1 MPGWLI
7 FVLILLA
14 AFAVFMFYTGYH
26 LFMLASYNAGEAR
39 TAKQERAQRRSDVLP
54 EMNPWKDCLEAH
66 EADRAYAAGL
76 AGQDLFIR
84 SGDGLN
90 LHGRY
95 IPAEGEAKRIV
106 LCMPGFRSTPEDDF
120 GEIARW
126 LHRDCDL
133 LFMDQRA
140 CGRSDGT
147 FITFGAKEKGDAA
160 RWIAGLI
167 GSNRRNLPIYLYGM
181 SMGAS
186 TVLLTAGNIFP
197 ESVRGI
203 IADSSYASLGE
214 MVRYLASRW
223 FRIPGWLFAPFF
235 AFWCW
240 QKGQF
245 SFRDTDVSNAMH
257 TARLPILF
265 IHGTADDYV
274 PLSQPRSSYHAC
286 VSDKELFLVE
296 GAGHVGAHRADPEKY
311 EKHVNIFFE
320 RFDS

>member
-1 MPGWLI
+1 MTQGRQSDAMSGCFFHTAWCEEEEKGLPGWLI

-126 LHRDCDL
+126 
-133 LFMDQRA
+133 
-140 CGRSDGT
+140 SWET
-147 FITFGAKEKGDAA
+147 
-160 RWIAGLI
+160 
-167 GSNRRNLPIYLYGM
+167 NR
-181 SMGAS
+181 
-186 TVLLTAGNIFP
+186 
-197 ESVRGI
+197 
-203 IADSSYASLGE
+203 
-214 MVRYLASRW
+214 
-223 FRIPGWLFAPFF
+223 
-235 AFWCW
+235 
-240 QKGQF
+240 K
-245 SFRDTDVSNAMH
+245 
-257 TARLPILF
+257 
-265 IHGTADDYV
+265 
-274 PLSQPRSSYHAC
+274 
-286 VSDKELFLVE
+286 
-296 GAGHVGAHRADPEKY
+296 
-311 EKHVNIFFE
+311 
-320 RFDS
+320 